1 MSSSSAP
8 KLSAYVLTRN
18 SGRMLAE
25 VLAPVYRVADE
36 IVVLDSGSSDATLEI
51 ARVYGCRVERRA
63 FDNFAAQRQAAQDLC
78 SHDHVLFV
86 DSDEVMS
93 DALVDAVLQVK
104 RQGFPGHVYAFRRE
118 WYVMGRKVR
127 GLYPVNSP
135 DYPIRLLDRRKS
147 DFCNSSIV
155 HESPSNSDD
164 PVVLDRPL
172 SHFTFPTKAEFNKKL
187 AFYSS
192 LHADT
197 VLGWNKP
204 VPSRTNAAVRAVS
217 AFCKWYFMKR
227 LVLDGRAGFHCARY
241 AARYTYLKYEH
252 ARQAH
257 GRGDR
262 DGRTITKIM
271 GIVMGMVAI

>member
-1 MSSSSAP
+1 MNAP
-8 KLSAYVLTRN
+8 ATAKLSAYVLTKN

-93 DALVDAVLQVK
+93 DALVDAVLEAK
-104 RQGFPGHVYAFRRE
+104 EQGFPAPVYAFRRD
-118 WYVMGRKVR
+118 WYVMDRRVR

-135 DYPIRLLDRRKS
+135 DYPIRLLDRRQS
-147 DFCNSSIV
+147 DFRNSLIV
-155 HESPSNSDD
+155 HEAPSNADN
-164 PVVLDRPL
+164 PVVFDKPL

-192 LHADT
+192 LHAET

-204 VPSRTNAAVRAVS
+204 VPSRANAAVRAVS

-257 GRGDR
+257 GRS
-262 DGRTITKIM
+262 DGNASTTAKIM
-271 GIVMGMVAI
+271 SIVMGMVVV